1 MNSKGVANTDVVLKL
16 KQKIAKIKKQIL
28 RAQAELKSNHSV
40 AADIMKEQQKLR
52 KLIDDLR
59 KMKTTHTDA
68 AQEIGLD
75 DLIAEMEGD
84 IEFPNL
90 PRQSLSHGQLELQES
105 ARQIIDLWSSAG
117 TGVDYDSLSVQSK
130 QQVTRLIE
138 ASELSTIL
146 AEQIERN
153 YTQFKSGPAN
163 QKQMLLL
170 LESIKK
176 LFQKKIAESCSN
188 DRREI
193 DINPDDPD
201 HRRYLKTLA
210 ATSVVS
216 ILKSLTG
223 PLSMPN
229 VVISAAV
236 ADPAKF
242 MRDAG
247 SLFFAGGVLTQCLP
261 QGFGGGVGI
270 VSDIARAITTFMA
283 QNPLEAFVSGQWTN
297 AQIKKLYK
305 MALRQMYPDLDDHTI
320 RGIVDRMDADF
331 LARSRVGLT
340 GEAPVDVVTLT
351 GKLRYLIYLF
361 KDICVG
367 QAAFTGDMVRTALD
381 FPNALCQLANH
392 AIAKLKSLS
401 ASASAHLMGRYQ
413 IIPGESLETFEDL
426 LMTLLNRVEFEDVE
440 AVKRFI
446 ARLIQRNN
454 VPTVWE
460 ISVDFWTAQSD
471 MLNPITGNTGNPE
484 NGDSLGC
491 AASWTPRPPLSPA
504 RPFEE
509 FGIPPDAGTIPGQS
523 KSSVERWGDWVAVF
537 RFLNSPPM
545 DPRQA
550 SVAPAQSFPRQPCAG
565 APVARQPCAG
575 APVARQDCAR
585 GGDSHIPFPSQGS
598 QVPAASTAASTAASN
613 IFATTPQPSCTQGY
627 PPSTSKGFKG
637 GRYHS
642 HKRSASKRTRHKVL
656 TGKKQ
661 KSKKNKRQSCRK
673 VRCASSHRSRK

>member
-1 MNSKGVANTDVVLKL
+1 MSSKGVANTAASKL
-16 KQKIAKIKKQIL
+16 KQKIATIKKQIL
-28 RAQAELKSNHSV
+28 KAHSELKSNQSDD
-40 AADIMKEQQKLR
+40 ADIMTKQQLLR
-52 KLIDDLR
+52 KLIDELR
-59 KMKTTHTDA
+59 TMASKYPA
-68 AQEIGLD
+68 SELAVVGLD
-75 DLIAEMEGD
+75 DLIAEMEKD

-90 PRQSLSHGQLELQES
+90 PRQNLSQAQLRLQED
-105 ARQIIDLWSSAG
+105 ARQKIEQWFSAG

-130 QQVTRLIE
+130 EQVTRLIE

-153 YTQFKSGPAN
+153 YRVFKSGPAN

-188 DRREI
+188 DRKEI

-229 VVISAAV
+229 VIIKAAV
-236 ADPAKF
+236 VNPEKF
-242 MRDAG
+242 LKDTG
-247 SLFFAGGVLTQCLP
+247 SLALAGGVLASCLP
-261 QGFGGGVGI
+261 QGLGIGVGI
-270 VSDIARAITTFMA
+270 VGDIAKEISNFMVYNPVQTFI
-283 QNPLEAFVSGQWTN
+283 SGQWTN
-297 AQIKKLYK
+297 AQIKNLYK

-320 RGIVDRMDADF
+320 RGIVEGMNEAF
-331 LARSRVGLT
+331 LARSREGLT

-367 QAAFTGDMVRTALD
+367 QAEFTGEIVRQALN
-381 FPNALCQLANH
+381 FPNKLCQLANH
-392 AIAKLKSLS
+392 AIDKLKSLS
-401 ASASAHLMGRYQ
+401 ASTAAQLMGRYE

-426 LMTLLNRVEFEDVE
+426 LMTLLNRVTFDNVE
-440 AVKRFI
+440 AVTPFI
-446 ARLIQRNN
+446 TRLIQRNN
-454 VPTVWE
+454 VSTVWE
-460 ISVDFWTAQSD
+460 ISVNFLEAQSN
-471 MLNPITGNTGNPE
+471 MACPIAGNTGNAE
-484 NGDSLGC
+484 NGDSLGNVP
-491 AASWTPRPPLSPA
+491 SYTPQAPLSPV
-504 RPFEE
+504 
-509 FGIPPDAGTIPGQS
+509 GPPEGSGQVDEPGNIPGQPN
-523 KSSVERWGDWVAVF
+523 SSDERWGDWLAVF
-537 RFLNSPPM
+537 RFVNSPPM

-550 SVAPAQSFPRQPCAG
+550 SVAPAQSFPRQPFAG
-565 APVARQPCAG
+565 APVAHQPFAG